1 MFSLFKKFREGLAK
15 TVSAISSKT
24 HGLFGGRSID
34 ASSLETL
41 EEALFAADF
50 GVETTAE
57 ILAEIKAAVR
67 KDKDLGGRQ
76 AAAIGAE
83 VLRRALAGS
92 EGTVTKAAAPPT
104 VIVLIGVNGSGKTT
118 TAAKLAWRLKQ
129 EGGTVLLAACD
140 TFRAAATEQLQSWAK
155 RLDLEIVSNKSGA
168 DPAAVAFDAVQA
180 ARSRGRDWVII
191 DTAGRLHTKD
201 NLMVELSKIR
211 RVVAKIDPTAP
222 HHSWLVVDGSLG
234 GNSIEQARAF
244 HKSFGLTGLI
254 VTKLD
259 GTSRGG
265 AIVGIWR
272 ELKLPILFVGLGEAP
287 EDLQPFSAENYAAAV
302 FGIERDAT

>member
-92 EGTVTKAAAPPT
+92 EGTVHVTSMSCGCCARTGMGAAEST
-104 VIVLIGVNGSGKTT
+104 GKTGLMT
-118 TAAKLAWRLKQ
+118 
-129 EGGTVLLAACD
+129 
-140 TFRAAATEQLQSWAK
+140 
-155 RLDLEIVSNKSGA
+155 GA
-168 DPAAVAFDAVQA
+168 
-180 ARSRGRDWVII
+180 
-191 DTAGRLHTKD
+191 
-201 NLMVELSKIR
+201 
-211 RVVAKIDPTAP
+211 
-222 HHSWLVVDGSLG
+222 
-234 GNSIEQARAF
+234 
-244 HKSFGLTGLI
+244 
-254 VTKLD
+254 
-259 GTSRGG
+259 
-265 AIVGIWR
+265 
-272 ELKLPILFVGLGEAP
+272 
-287 EDLQPFSAENYAAAV
+287 
-302 FGIERDAT
+302 